1 LTIFDE
7 CNGWVGILMSTK
19 ALRSRASDNRP
30 LIINRQVQMFLAEPQ
45 DGDQAT
51 E

>member
-19 ALRSRASDNRP
+19 ALRSRASDNRT
-30 LIINRQVQMFLAEPQ
+30 LIINRQLAEQQ